1 MNMDKEIRI
10 LIVEDE
16 YLIAFSFK
24 RGLERMGYEVL
35 EPVAHGQEAI
45 EIAARERPGFVL
57 MDMGLAGPING
68 LEAARTITTQC
79 NIPVIFMTG
88 HSDDKTLEQIKEVNP
103 VSCLIKPIIGSQIHK
118 AITDY
123 LQNMESPGS

>member
-24 RGLERMGYEVL
+24 RELERMGYEVL

-45 EIAARERPGFVL
+45 EIAARERPGFFNRCSPPWNCYL
-57 MDMGLAGPING
+57 SAMRISKSLSYNLFRLFTSFRIN
-68 LEAARTITTQC
+68 
-79 NIPVIFMTG
+79 
-88 HSDDKTLEQIKEVNP
+88 
-103 VSCLIKPIIGSQIHK
+103 KPK
-118 AITDY
+118 Y
-123 LQNMESPGS
+123 K